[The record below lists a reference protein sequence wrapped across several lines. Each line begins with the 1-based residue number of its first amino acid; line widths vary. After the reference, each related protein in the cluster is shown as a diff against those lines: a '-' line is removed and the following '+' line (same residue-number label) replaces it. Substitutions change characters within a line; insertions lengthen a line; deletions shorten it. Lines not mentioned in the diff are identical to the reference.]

1 MADDFTLVSETTN
14 RQEQVPA
21 LRLVEYIVARLCHDL
36 SGALNTVNNALD
48 IAAEEADAAVEALS
62 LAAEGGRAMNARL
75 RMLRSAWGGGAGPL
89 AMAEIVEMMEGLSG
103 RHRLR
108 IETGQV
114 TDEALMPAPV
124 TRVLLNI
131 LMVAAESLPFGGT
144 INMVGSSSGGI
155 AIMISGRNAAWP
167 AGLPGWLASR
177 QTAWAA
183 IDSPRQVAGP
193 LAILLADAEGI
204 SLSMLLGGSAN
215 EVPPLLVRWREPSQP
230 AIPAA

>member
-1 MADDFTLVSETTN
+1 MADDFTLVSETAN
-14 RQEQVPA
+14 RQEQIPA

-48 IAAEEADAAVEALS
+48 IAAEEADDSVEALS

-75 RMLRSAWGGGAGPL
+75 RMLRAAWGGGAGPL

-131 LMVAAESLPFGGT
+131 LMVAAESLPFGGVVR
-144 INMVGSSSGGI
+144 MAGSAAGGI
-155 AIMISGRNAAWP
+155 SIMISGRNAAWP
-167 AGLPGWLASR
+167 PGLPGWLANR
-177 QTAWAA
+177 RTAGTA

-193 LAILLADAEGI
+193 LAILLADAEGVA
-204 SLSMLLGGSAN
+204 LSMLVGGPAN
-215 EVPPLLVRWREPSQP
+215 EVPPLLVRWREPAFVP
-230 AIPAA
+230 AT